1 MKMSKDNKLTYVAL
15 GGAAEIGMN
24 MYLYGYGPIGEQRF
38 ILVDCG
44 VTFPTMDGTPGVDL
58 IMADAQFII
67 DRADR
72 LEAILIT
79 HAHEDHIGAIGLLID
94 QLQAPIYARRFTAEI
109 ARNKLERY
117 GKDIDVVKEVGAWPE
132 TTDLGPFKVGFLPI
146 SHSIPEAS
154 AIVIDTPDGRL
165 VHTGDFKTDPTPLV
179 GEPFNPEVLREI
191 GKDGVKALMCDSTNV
206 FTPNPGRSE
215 ADIKPALTELIRNA
229 KGMVA
234 ATTFASNI
242 ARLKTLAQAAH
253 DAGRSV
259 VMLGRAMNT
268 MTRTAV
274 STGVLTDF
282 PPVVSPEDAQ
292 GIARADLFVLATGS
306 QGERRAATAQ
316 LANQSY
322 QGFQLQEGDT
332 FLFSSKTIPGN
343 EVSVARILNQMSE
356 KGVTVVDDSSGLYH
370 VSGHANRPDLQQMHR
385 LLNPANVVPQH
396 GEHRHLR
403 EHALLAEAGGY
414 HGVLAPNGAIVDL
427 SAEKAEIIDHIETGR
442 TYLDG
447 SILIGAMDGVVR
459 DRMRMALR
467 GLVTVSV
474 MVEADGRLID
484 GVWVEALGMPGEP
497 ALSSALEAE
506 VETQIDAAARKV
518 TDDDDALERLI
529 VKAVQSECQDLV
541 GKKPLVTVLINR
553 FED

>member
-1 MKMSKDNKLTYVAL
+1 MSKDNKLTYVAL